1 MALIECKEC
10 KKEVS
15 SEAKTCPNCGF
26 DLQKETN
33 KKKSN
38 IGCIVAIVLIGI
50 IFLIIQLSPSSNESN
65 KAMEAFIVSQDF
77 VSSELKTPSEAE
89 YPTFNDSFV
98 TISGNIYT
106 IRSYVDSQNSF
117 GANIRSSYTCI
128 LKFENDLFY
137 LQSVNIN

>member
-26 DLQKETN
+26 DLQKEVN
-33 KKKSN
+33 KNKSN
-38 IGCIVAIVLIGI
+38 IGCIAAFFLVGI
-50 IFLIIQLSPSSNESN
+50 IFLIIQLSPSSNEGN
-65 KAMEAFIVSQDF
+65 KDMEAFIVSQDY
-77 VSSELKTPSEAE
+77 VTPQLKTPAEAE
-89 YPTFNDSFV
+89 FPTFSDSFV
-98 TISGNIYT
+98 TVSGNIYT
-106 IRSYVDSQNSF
+106 IHSYVDSQNSF

-128 LKFENDLFY
+128 LKLENDLFY